1 MPAAGRPGR
10 RHLRLTLIA
19 LAACSGGELTAG
31 EAAPASAVAVCEVE
45 VGFSFARPPFVH
57 PRIVLDFNTWWSD
70 VGDQVVGINLL
81 GAQDSNRYHGAI
93 ETRQNEGQ
101 CPTVLWRRPPE
112 DGVSAGWFSYR
123 YVGMTSAGV
132 HVLVVQDAG
141 GSSVFTELRLLALE
155 ASTGIEPQRGFDF
168 DGGTANAARSA
179 LGRRHPPDEGAD
191 RGPQLGHDP
200 AGRSLGGRS
209 AGTGRGRVHWPGS
222 GLVRRLGRQQQ
233 LERGSLADARCV
245 SVGAV
250 GLRCS
255 LRRLQR
261 EAAGGT
267 LVMEARGRV
276 GLA

>member
-1 MPAAGRPGR
+1 MPAAGRPGQWP
-10 RHLRLTLIA
+10 LWLTSIA
-19 LAACSGGELTAG
+19 FAACSGGELAAG
-31 EAAPASAVAVCEVE
+31 EAAPPTSTVAVREVE
-45 VGFSFARPPFVH
+45 TGFSFVRPPFVH
-57 PRIVLDFNTWWSD
+57 PRILLDFNTWWSD
-70 VGDQVVGINLL
+70 VGDQIVGINLL
-81 GAQDSNRYHGAI
+81 GAQGSNRYHGAI

-200 AGRSLGGRS
+200 AGRSLGGRGAC
-209 AGTGRGRVHWPGS
+209 AGERGVHWPRP
-222 GLVRRLGRQQQ
+222 GLVRRLERQQQ
-233 LERGSLADARCV
+233 LERGPLADARCV
-245 SVGAV
+245 SFGTA
-250 GLRCS
+250 GLRRS
-255 LRRLQR
+255 AGRLQH
-261 EAAGGT
+261 EAAGR
-267 LVMEARGRV
+267 ARLR
-276 GLA
+276 